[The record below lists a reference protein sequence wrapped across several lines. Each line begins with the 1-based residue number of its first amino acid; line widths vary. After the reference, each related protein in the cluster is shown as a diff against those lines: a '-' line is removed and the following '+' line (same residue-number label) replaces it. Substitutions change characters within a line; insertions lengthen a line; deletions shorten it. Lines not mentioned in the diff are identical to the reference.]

1 LASQSTSSAAGKNPR
16 PSLRV
21 VAIGGGTGLSTILR
35 GLKRYVPAP
44 AAFRR
49 STDSPS
55 SLPSG
60 AVAEPAPNPLQS
72 TSDRLSDRS
81 IHNLPCIVRDLAA
94 IVTVTDDGGSSGR
107 LREDLNMLPPG
118 DVRNCMVALSEDEH
132 LLAKLF
138 QYRFDQG
145 TLDGH
150 SFGNLFVAALSEIT
164 GDFAQAVQMSSQIL
178 ATRGRIYPATNT
190 NVTLS
195 ARMDSGDLVEGETN
209 ITANPHRIVELMLSP
224 ADAKPL
230 PGALDAIASADLI
243 TLGPGSLYTSLI
255 TNMLVRGIPE
265 AIAASRAT
273 RVYVGN
279 LMTQANE
286 SLGLTASQHI
296 EKILQHCNPERCHSQ
311 PERRKRSDGEESPP
325 YPKLFDYALINTAP
339 ISPTLLAQYAREGQS
354 PIEPDLDRIRAFGV
368 EPIPGNFVH
377 EGDVLRHDPDRVTQ
391 ALLKL
396 ALARTT

>member
-1 LASQSTSSAAGKNPR
+1 
-16 PSLRV
+16 
-21 VAIGGGTGLSTILR
+21 
-35 GLKRYVPAP
+35 
-44 AAFRR
+44 
-49 STDSPS
+49 
-55 SLPSG
+55 
-60 AVAEPAPNPLQS
+60 
-72 TSDRLSDRS
+72 
-81 IHNLPCIVRDLAA
+81 
-94 IVTVTDDGGSSGR
+94 
-107 LREDLNMLPPG
+107 
-118 DVRNCMVALSEDEH
+118 MVALSEDEH

-138 QYRFDQG
+138 QHRFNQG
-145 TLDGH
+145 TLEGH

-195 ARMDSGDLVEGETN
+195 ARMDSGALVEGETS
-209 ITANPHRIVELMLSP
+209 ITASPHRIVELMLLP
-224 ADAKPL
+224 ADAQPL

-286 SLGLTASQHI
+286 SLGLTASQHV
-296 EKILQHCNPERCHSQ
+296 EKILQHCNPERRPSQ
-311 PERRKRSDGEESPP
+311 PERRQQIEGEDSSS
-325 YPKLFDYALINTAP
+325 YPRLFDYALINTAP

-354 PIEPDLDRIRAFGV
+354 PIEPDLDRIRSLGV
-368 EPIPGNFVH
+368 EPIAGNFVH

-396 ALARTT
+396 ALARRN

>member
-1 LASQSTSSAAGKNPR
+1 
-16 PSLRV
+16 
-21 VAIGGGTGLSTILR
+21 
-35 GLKRYVPAP
+35 
-44 AAFRR
+44 
-49 STDSPS
+49 
-55 SLPSG
+55 
-60 AVAEPAPNPLQS
+60 
-72 TSDRLSDRS
+72 
-81 IHNLPCIVRDLAA
+81 
-94 IVTVTDDGGSSGR
+94 
-107 LREDLNMLPPG
+107 MLPPG

-145 TLDGH
+145 ALEGH

-195 ARMDSGDLVEGETN
+195 ARMDSGDIVYGETS
-209 ITANPHRIVELMLSP
+209 ITASPHRIVELMLSP
-224 ADAKPL
+224 AGAQPL

-243 TLGPGSLYTSLI
+243 TIGPGSLYTSLV
-255 TNMLVRGIPE
+255 TNLLVRGIPE

-296 EKILQHCNPERCHSQ
+296 EKILQHCNRKNRHSDPDHAERA
-311 PERRKRSDGEESPP
+311 EGEESPHLP

-354 PIEPDLDRIRAFGV
+354 PIEPDLDRIRALGV

-396 ALARTT
+396 ALARTA